1 MTRLSTLLWSVCFLA
16 GPLLAA
22 PPAETQDKQPMQFEE
37 VFNLLRAH
45 LAGMQDAELSRVAA
59 EGLIEKLGSRVTLV
73 GAKPADG
80 NTNAAPVQARVF
92 DGAFGYVR
100 VGRLVA
106 GVEKEFNTAVE
117 GLRSTNRL
125 KGLVLDLRYATGL
138 DYSVAVGIADKFFGS
153 EQPLVDWG
161 EGVKKST
168 DKPKAITG
176 PVAVLVNA
184 GTRGAAEALAAI
196 LRHTDVAL
204 LIGTNTAGQAAMAKE
219 FTLKTGQ
226 QLRIAVAPLKVGDGK
241 ELPLGGLK
249 PDIAIEVNPENERQW
264 FEDAFKILSKTGAT
278 ASVATNEAT
287 TVASSTNRAPRR
299 RLNEAE
305 LVRMNREGRDVETN
319 NATVRPPEPVPP
331 VVNDPALARALDL
344 LKGLSVVQQFRPS

>member
-1 MTRLSTLLWSVCFLA
+1 MLA
-16 GPLLAA
+16 GLATGA
-22 PPAETQDKQPMQFEE
+22 PAVETPDQQPMQFDE
-37 VFNLLRAH
+37 VFNLLRTH
-45 LAGMQDAELSRVAA
+45 LAGMKDAELSRTAA
-59 EGLIEKLGSRVTLV
+59 EGLIEKLGPRVTLV
-73 GAKPADG
+73 GGASAAG
-80 NTNAAPVQARVF
+80 NTSTEPVLARVF

-106 GVEKEFNTAVE
+106 GVEKEFNAALD
-117 GLRSTNRL
+117 GLRATNRL
-125 KGLVLDLRYATGL
+125 KGLVLDLRYASGL
-138 DYSVAVGIADKFFGS
+138 DYSAAVGIADRFFGS

-168 DKPKAITG
+168 EKPKAISG

-184 GTRGAAEALAAI
+184 ETRGAAEALAAI

-226 QLRIAVAPLKVGDGK
+226 RLRIAVAPLKVGDGK
-241 ELPLGGLK
+241 ELAPGGLK
-249 PDIAIEVNPENERQW
+249 PDIGIEVNPADERQW
-264 FEDAFKILSKTGAT
+264 FEDAFKVLPKPGVT
-278 ASVATNEAT
+278 ASMATNEAT

-305 LVRMNREGRDVETN
+305 LVRMSREGRGVETN
-319 NATVRPPEPVPP
+319 SATARPTEPAPP

>member
-1 MTRLSTLLWSVCFLA
+1 MLA
-16 GPLLAA
+16 GLAIGARAADA
-22 PPAETQDKQPMQFEE
+22 PNQPSMQFEE
-37 VFNLLRAH
+37 VFSLVRAH

-59 EGLIEKLGSRVTLV
+59 EGLIEKLGPRVTLV
-73 GAKPADG
+73 GAESAVGD
-80 NTNAAPVQARVF
+80 TNSEPVLAKLF
-92 DGAFGYVR
+92 DGSFGYLR
-100 VGRLVA
+100 VGRMVA
-106 GVEKEFNTAVE
+106 GVDKEFNAALD
-117 GLRSTNRL
+117 GLRATNRL
-125 KGLVLDLRYATGL
+125 KGLVLDLRYASGL
-138 DYSVAVGIADKFFGS
+138 DYRAAVGIADKFFGS

-168 DKPKAITG
+168 EKPKAISG

-184 GTRGAAEALAAI
+184 DTRGAAEALAAI

-226 QLRIAVAPLKVGDGK
+226 RLRIAVAPLKVGDGK
-241 ELPLGGLK
+241 ELAPGGLK
-249 PDIAIEVNPENERQW
+249 PDIGIEVNPDDERQW
-264 FEDAFKILSKTGAT
+264 FEDAFKVLPKPGAT
-278 ASVATNEAT
+278 ASLATNEAT

-305 LVRMNREGRDVETN
+305 LVRMSREGRGVETN
-319 NATVRPPEPVPP
+319 SATARPTEPATP

-344 LKGLSVVQQFRPS
+344 LKGLAVVQQFRPS

>member
-1 MTRLSTLLWSVCFLA
+1 MCLLA
-16 GPLLAA
+16 GFETAA
-22 PPAETQDKQPMQFEE
+22 PAAEAPVKQSMQFEE

-45 LAGMQDAELSRVAA
+45 LAGMHDADLSRAAA
-59 EGLIEKLGSRVTLV
+59 EGLIEKLGPRVTLV
-73 GAKPADG
+73 SGASVAG
-80 NTNAAPVQARVF
+80 STNTEPVLARMF

-100 VGRLVA
+100 VGKLVA
-106 GVEKEFNTAVE
+106 GVEKEFNTAVD

-138 DYSVAVGIADKFFGS
+138 DYSAAVGIADRFFGS

-168 DKPKAITG
+168 DKPKAIAG

-226 QLRIAVAPLKVGDGK
+226 RLRIAVAPLKVGDGK

-264 FEDAFKILSKTGAT
+264 FDDAFKVLTKPGAT
-278 ASVATNEAT
+278 ASVATNEAAT
-287 TVASSTNRAPRR
+287 IASNANRAPRR

-319 NATVRPPEPVPP
+319 NATARQPEAVPP

>member
-1 MTRLSTLLWSVCFLA
+1 MM
-16 GPLLAA
+16 AA
-22 PPAETQDKQPMQFEE
+22 PAAEAPDRQPMQFEE

-45 LAGMQDAELSRVAA
+45 LAGMQDADLSRTAA
-59 EGLIEKLGSRVTLV
+59 EGLIEKLGPRVTLV
-73 GAKPADG
+73 GGESKGG
-80 NTNAAPVQARVF
+80 NTNAAPVLASLF

-100 VGRLVA
+100 VGRLVS
-106 GVEKEFNTAVE
+106 GVEKEFATAVD

-125 KGLVLDLRYATGL
+125 KGLVLDLRYASGL
-138 DYSVAVGIADKFFGS
+138 DYHAAVGIADKFFGS

-168 DKPKAITG
+168 DKPKPISG
-176 PVAVLVNA
+176 PVAVLVNG

-226 QLRIAVAPLKVGDGK
+226 RLRIAVAPLKVGDGK
-241 ELPLGGLK
+241 EVPLGGLK
-249 PDIAIEVNPENERQW
+249 PDIAIDVNPEHERQW
-264 FEDAFKILSKTGAT
+264 FVDAFKVLPKPGAT

-287 TVASSTNRAPRR
+287 TIASSTNRAPRR

-319 NATVRPPEPVPP
+319 NITARQSEPATP
-331 VVNDPALARALDL
+331 VVNDPALTRALDL
-344 LKGLSVVQQFRPS
+344 LKGLAVVQQFRAS

>member
-1 MTRLSTLLWSVCFLA
+1 MGLLA
-16 GPLLAA
+16 GLVTGAPAA
-22 PPAETQDKQPMQFEE
+22 EAQDKQPMQFEE

-45 LAGMQDAELSRVAA
+45 LAGMKDTELSRVAA
-59 EGLIEKLGSRVTLV
+59 EGLIEKLGPRVTLV
-73 GAKPADG
+73 GGAAAAG
-80 NTNAAPVQARVF
+80 NTNTEPVLARVF

-100 VGRLVA
+100 VGRIVA
-106 GVEKEFNTAVE
+106 GVEKEFNAAVD

-125 KGLVLDLRYATGL
+125 KGLVLDLRYSTGL
-138 DYSVAVGIADKFFGS
+138 DYSAAVGIADKFFGS

-168 DKPKAITG
+168 DKPKAISG

-226 QLRIAVAPLKVGDGK
+226 RLRIAVAPLKVGDGK
-241 ELPLGGLK
+241 ELALGGLK
-249 PDIAIEVNPENERQW
+249 PDITIEVNPENERQW
-264 FEDAFKILSKTGAT
+264 FDDAFKVLPKPGAT

-287 TVASSTNRAPRR
+287 TIASSTNRAPRR

-305 LVRMNREGRDVETN
+305 LVRMNREGKDVETN
-319 NATVRPPEPVPP
+319 NATARPPEPALPM
-331 VVNDPALARALDL
+331 VNDPALARALDL

>member
-1 MTRLSTLLWSVCFLA
+1 LLA
-16 GPLLAA
+16 GLETAA
-22 PPAETQDKQPMQFEE
+22 TAAEATGKQSMQFEE
-37 VFNLLRAH
+37 VFNLLREQM
-45 LAGMQDAELSRVAA
+45 AGFKDADLSRAAA
-59 EGLIEKLGSRVTLV
+59 EGLIEKLSPRVTLV
-73 GAKPADG
+73 GGASAAG
-80 NTNAAPVQARVF
+80 STNTEPVQARVF

-106 GVEKEFNTAVE
+106 GVEKEFNTVVD

-138 DYSVAVGIADKFFGS
+138 DYGAAVGIADKFFGS

-161 EGVKKST
+161 EGLKKST
-168 DKPKAITG
+168 DKPKAIAG

-196 LRHTDVAL
+196 LRHTDIAL
-204 LIGTNTAGQAAMAKE
+204 LIGADTAGQAAMAKE

-226 QLRIAVAPLKVGDGK
+226 RLRIAVAPLKVGDGK

-264 FEDAFKILSKTGAT
+264 FEDAFKVLPRAGAT
-278 ASVATNEAT
+278 ASVATNEAVT
-287 TVASSTNRAPRR
+287 IASATNRPPRR

-305 LVRMNREGRDVETN
+305 LVRMNREGRDMDTN
-319 NATVRPPEPVPP
+319 NATARQPEPALP